1 MGKKVAL
8 ETLGCKVNQYETE
21 AVGELFRRRGY
32 RLVDP
37 WEAADIYVI
46 NTCTVTS
53 ASDRKCRQAIR
64 RFRRLNPDALI
75 VAMGCYTQ
83 HAPNEVAALPGVA
96 VVVGVDQR
104 GQVVDLVEKA
114 LAEEERVQMVAP
126 AASIQ
131 EFEELPI
138 EAFRGRTRAFI
149 KVQDG
154 CNEHCTYCKVRLVRG
169 PSRSRDPMAV
179 KAEVERLAQAGFKEI
194 VLTGV
199 HLGGYGQ
206 DLPGRWD
213 LARLINH
220 IQGIDGIRR
229 IRISSVDPH
238 EVTPELLQ
246 TLQLGTVCRH
256 LHIPL
261 QSGSDKILRLMGR
274 KYTAGQYE
282 EMVARAREK
291 TPGLAISTDIIVGFP
306 GEEEEDFLATLTFV
320 RRMQF
325 SRLHVFTYSPRPNTP
340 AARLQDLPKK
350 VKEERSQRLIQL
362 GDELQLAFHQQLVGR
377 VEEVLLE
384 APAKEPGLLEGLTD
398 NYVRVV
404 AAGPD
409 ELAGS
414 LLPVRITAAHQDH
427 VDGELFLME
436 AGTKD
441 MM

>member
-1 MGKKVAL
+1 M
-8 ETLGCKVNQYETE
+8 NQYET

-169 PSRSRDPMAV
+169 RPRRDPMAV
-179 KAEVERLAQAGFKEI
+179 KAEVEDWPR
-194 VLTGV
+194 
-199 HLGGYGQ
+199 Q
-206 DLPGRWD
+206 DS
-213 LARLINH
+213 
-220 IQGIDGIRR
+220 RR
-229 IRISSVDPH
+229 S
-238 EVTPELLQ
+238 
-246 TLQLGTVCRH
+246 C
-256 LHIPL
+256 
-261 QSGSDKILRLMGR
+261 
-274 KYTAGQYE
+274 
-282 EMVARAREK
+282 
-291 TPGLAISTDIIVGFP
+291 
-306 GEEEEDFLATLTFV
+306 
-320 RRMQF
+320 
-325 SRLHVFTYSPRPNTP
+325 
-340 AARLQDLPKK
+340 
-350 VKEERSQRLIQL
+350 
-362 GDELQLAFHQQLVGR
+362 
-377 VEEVLLE
+377 
-384 APAKEPGLLEGLTD
+384 
-398 NYVRVV
+398 
-404 AAGPD
+404 
-409 ELAGS
+409 
-414 LLPVRITAAHQDH
+414 
-427 VDGELFLME
+427 
-436 AGTKD
+436 
-441 MM
+441 

>member
-1 MGKKVAL
+1 M

-32 RLVDP
+32 RLVEP
-37 WEAADIYVI
+37 WEAADIYVL

-64 RFRRLNPDALI
+64 RYRRLNPEALI
-75 VAMGCYTQ
+75 VVMGCYTQ
-83 HAPNEVAALPGVA
+83 HAPDEIAALPGVA

-114 LAEEERVQMVAP
+114 MAGGECAQLVSPAE
-126 AASIQ
+126 SIQ

-138 EAFRGRTRAFI
+138 ETFRGRTRAFI

-169 PSRSRDPMAV
+169 PSRSRDPLAV
-179 KAEVERLAQAGFKEI
+179 KAEVARLAQAGFKEI

-206 DLPGRWD
+206 DLPGEWD
-213 LARLINH
+213 LARLIHH
-220 IQGIDGIRR
+220 IRDVDGVRR

-238 EVTPELLQ
+238 EVTPELLA
-246 TLQLGTVCRH
+246 TLELGNVCRH

-274 KYTAGQYE
+274 KYTAGQYAE
-282 EMVARAREK
+282 IVARARAK
-291 TPGLAISTDIIVGFP
+291 VPGLAISTDIIVGFP

-320 RRMQF
+320 RQMEF
-325 SRLHVFTYSPRPNTP
+325 SRLHVFAYSPRPNTP

-350 VKEERSQRLIQL
+350 VKEERSQRMIQL

-384 APAKEPGLLEGLTD
+384 APTKEPGLLEGLTD

-404 AAGPD
+404 TAGPD
-409 ELAGS
+409 HLAGS
-414 LLPVRITAAHQDH
+414 LAPVRILAAHRDH
-427 VDGELFLME
+427 VDGELFPVKQDLR
-436 AGTKD
+436 K
-441 MM
+441 

>member
-1 MGKKVAL
+1 M

-32 RLVDP
+32 RLVEP
-37 WEAADIYVI
+37 WEAADIYVL

-64 RFRRLNPDALI
+64 RYRRLNPEALI
-75 VAMGCYTQ
+75 VVMGCYTQ
-83 HAPNEVAALPGVA
+83 HAPDEIAALPGVA

-114 LAEEERVQMVAP
+114 MAGGECAQLVSPAE
-126 AASIQ
+126 SIQ

-138 EAFRGRTRAFI
+138 ETFRGRTRAFI

-169 PSRSRDPMAV
+169 PSRSRDPLAV
-179 KAEVERLAQAGFKEI
+179 KAEVARLAQAGFKEI

-206 DLPGRWD
+206 DLPGEWD
-213 LARLINH
+213 LARLIHH
-220 IQGIDGIRR
+220 IRDVDGVRR

-238 EVTPELLQ
+238 EVTPELLA
-246 TLQLGTVCRH
+246 TLELGNVCRH

-274 KYTAGQYE
+274 KYTAGQYAE
-282 EMVARAREK
+282 IVARARAK
-291 TPGLAISTDIIVGFP
+291 VPGLAISTDIIVGFP

-320 RRMQF
+320 RQMEF
-325 SRLHVFTYSPRPNTP
+325 SRLHVFAYSPRPNTP

-350 VKEERSQRLIQL
+350 VKEERSQRMIQL

-384 APAKEPGLLEGLTD
+384 APTKEPGLLEGLTD

-404 AAGPD
+404 TAGPD
-409 ELAGS
+409 HLAGS
-414 LLPVRITAAHQDH
+414 LAPVRILAAHRDH
-427 VDGELFLME
+427 VDGELFPVKQDLRR
-436 AGTKD
+436 
-441 MM
+441 

>member
-37 WEAADIYVI
+37 REAADVYVI

-64 RFRRLNPDALI
+64 RYRRLNPQALV

-83 HAPNEVAALPGVA
+83 HAPEEIAALPGVA

-104 GQVVDLVEKA
+104 GLVVDLVEQA
-114 LAEEERVQMVAP
+114 LEEGPGVQMVHP

-138 EAFRGRTRAFI
+138 ETFRGRTRAFI

-154 CNEHCTYCKVRLVRG
+154 CNQHCTYCKVRLVRG

-206 DLPGRWD
+206 DLPGEWD
-213 LARLINH
+213 LSRLIHH
-220 IQGIDGIRR
+220 IRVVDGIQR

-238 EVTPELLQ
+238 EVTLELLE
-246 TLQLGTVCRH
+246 TLELNNVCRH

-274 KYTAGQYE
+274 KYTTEQYE
-282 EMVARAREK
+282 KIVNFARDEA
-291 TPGLAISTDIIVGFP
+291 PGLAISTDIIVGFP
-306 GEEEEDFLATLTFV
+306 GEEEEDFASTLAFV
-320 RRMQF
+320 RRMKF
-325 SRLHVFTYSPRPNTP
+325 SRLHVFTYSPRPKTP
-340 AARLQDLPKK
+340 AARLKDLPKK
-350 VKEERSQRLIQL
+350 VKEERSHRLIQL
-362 GDELQLAFHQQLVGR
+362 GDELQLDFHRQLLGQ

-384 APAKEPGLLEGLTD
+384 APTKEPGFLEGLTD

-404 AAGPD
+404 VSGPG

-414 LLPVRITAAHQDH
+414 LAPVRILAAHKDH
-427 VDGELFLME
+427 VDGELCLME
-436 AGTKD
+436 AGSKD